1 MSNTFVEPW
10 TEARVQDI
18 ASDVPRSIAIG
29 PFGSRLKAEL
39 YVADGFPVIRGQ
51 DIGPGKGL
59 LEDNLVYVPEVV
71 AESLSGC
78 IVSEGDLI
86 FPHRGAIGQVGIVGQ
101 RQFLLSSSMMKLTC
115 NRTVIDPGFLFYYFR
130 GPGRDELLTRASTV
144 GTPGIGQPLKSLRG
158 IPIRYPGLPQQQAI
172 AEVLGAL
179 DDKIAANAK
188 LAVTIDAY
196 LAASLIAALD
206 GGFETVNLGSIA
218 SVNASTVKPQIEE
231 QLRYLDISSV
241 GVGSHEFPNLMSWE
255 GAPSRARRSVKPGDT
270 VWSTVR
276 PNRRSHSLNLSSD
289 DRLVG
294 STGLAVLS
302 PKAVG
307 FAYLYELS
315 KRVEFTD
322 YLEKVAEGSAYPAVR
337 ADRFELAPVPLIG
350 TDDLAQFESIAAPM
364 RWHAHSLQTE
374 NKKLAAT
381 RDALLPQLMSGKL
394 RVRDAEKV
402 VEAVV

>member
-1 MSNTFVEPW
+1 MFVEPW

-18 ASDVPRSIAIG
+18 ASDAPRSITIG

-59 LEDNLVYVPEVV
+59 LEDNLVYVPEAV

-158 IPIRYPGLPQQQAI
+158 IPIRYPGLPKQQAI

-179 DDKIAANAK
+179 DDKIAANTKVAQVARDLAGAEYQNMLSRVEETTILQKVLTLEYGKPLLAATRVPGQVQVFGSGGIVGFHNQTFTAGPGVVVGRKGTAGAVHWADSDYYPIDTTFYVKSINPDVFSLVYCFYLLRSLK
-188 LAVTIDAY
+188 LTELNSDSAVPGLNRNDAY
-196 LAASLIAALD
+196 ALKIRLPSDALI
-206 GGFETVNLGSIA
+206 
-218 SVNASTVKPQIEE
+218 Q
-231 QLRYLDISSV
+231 
-241 GVGSHEFPNLMSWE
+241 
-255 GAPSRARRSVKPGDT
+255 
-270 VWSTVR
+270 
-276 PNRRSHSLNLSSD
+276 
-289 DRLVG
+289 
-294 STGLAVLS
+294 
-302 PKAVG
+302 
-307 FAYLYELS
+307 
-315 KRVEFTD
+315 EFTRI
-322 YLEKVAEGSAYPAVR
+322 SI
-337 ADRFELAPVPLIG
+337 PLIN
-350 TDDLAQFESIAAPM
+350 LAGQAERESA
-364 RWHAHSLQTE
+364 T
-374 NKKLAAT
+374 LAAT

-394 RVRDAEKV
+394 RVRDAETA

>member
-18 ASDVPRSIAIG
+18 ASDAPRSITIG

-59 LEDNLVYVPEVV
+59 LEDKLVYVPEAV

-86 FPHRGAIGQVGIVGQ
+86 FPHRGAIGQVGIVGR

-179 DDKIAANAK
+179 DDKIAANMS
-188 LAVTIDAY
+188 LLNRVDDF
-196 LAASLIAALD
+196 LSASLYAALATD
-206 GGFETVNLGSIA
+206 CETVTLGSIA
-218 SVNASTVKPQIEE
+218 AVNFSTVKPRPGE
-231 QLRYLDISSV
+231 LVTYLDISSV
-241 GVGSHEFPNLMSWE
+241 GVGTHEIPLSIRWE
-255 GAPSRARRSVKPGDT
+255 DAPSRARRSLRLGDT
-270 VWSTVR
+270 LWSTVR

-289 DRLVG
+289 PSLVG

-302 PKAVG
+302 PKKVG
-307 FAYLYELS
+307 FAYLYELT
-315 KRVEFTD
+315 KRIQFVD
-322 YLEKVAEGSAYPAVR
+322 YLETVAEGSAYPAVR
-337 ADRFELAPVPLIG
+337 ADRFEVAPVPLLSPV
-350 TDDLAQFESIAAPM
+350 DLNSFESTAAPM
-364 RWHAHSLQTE
+364 REYAYSLQQE
-374 NKKLAAT
+374 NRTLAAT
-381 RDALLPQLMSGKL
+381 RDAVLPQLMSGKL
-394 RVRDAEKV
+394 RVRGAEKA